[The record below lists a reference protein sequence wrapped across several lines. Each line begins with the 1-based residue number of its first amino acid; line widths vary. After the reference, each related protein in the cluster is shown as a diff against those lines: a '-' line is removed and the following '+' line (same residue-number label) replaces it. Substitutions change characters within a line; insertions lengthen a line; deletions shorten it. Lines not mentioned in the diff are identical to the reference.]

1 MVRPKVFVLIAG
13 LVATVAAWL
22 VFAAM
27 KAREVELR
35 RVPGELARIAVA
47 THNVPA
53 GARLDAGSITMA
65 AWPREHVPAGA
76 ITDARAAVGRIVRA
90 PVAANAPILSSALY
104 ENEMVAG
111 LLPVMI
117 PPGMRAMAVPVDEVS
132 GVAGFVMPHTRVDV
146 LVALRVQA
154 GMESAKAKIVLE
166 NIEVLAIA
174 QQLDNASRQP
184 QVVRVVTL
192 LVTPEEAERLALA
205 SREGT
210 LRLAIRRYDDDRL
223 VATSGTNLEG
233 LLRSYSAAESTRS
246 RRSHSVRRASQAI
259 APVRVEVMHGMGHRE
274 IVSFINGAVAR
285 GAETN
290 QNPAP
295 PAPRRVTQT
304 QGTVIPSASS
314 FANPMIFGPGS
325 KTIELAVP
333 AHTP

>member
-1 MVRPKVFVLIAG
+1 MVRPRVFVLIAG
-13 LVATVAAWL
+13 LVATMAAWL

-27 KAREVELR
+27 KAREGQLR
-35 RVPGELARIAVA
+35 GVSAEVVKIAVA
-47 THNVPA
+47 TRNVPS
-53 GARLDAGSITMA
+53 GVRLDAGTIAMA

-76 ITDARAAVGRIVRA
+76 IIDAHAAVNRVVRA

-104 ENEMVAG
+104 ENDMVAG
-111 LLPVMI
+111 LLPMMI

-146 LVALRVQA
+146 LVALRAQGGA
-154 GMESAKAKIVLE
+154 DSAKAKIVLE

-174 QQLDNASRQP
+174 QQLDSASRQP

-192 LVTPEEAERLALA
+192 LVMPEEAERLALA

-223 VATSGTNLEG
+223 VVTAGTNLES
-233 LLRSYSAAESTRS
+233 LLRSYSGNGPAGP
-246 RRSHSVRRASQAI
+246 RRARLVRRASEVI
-259 APVRVEVMHGMGHRE
+259 APVHVEIMRGMGHRE

-285 GAETN
+285 GGEKSA
-290 QNPAP
+290 NPATP
-295 PAPRRVTQT
+295 PARVSQT
-304 QGTVIPSASS
+304 QGPAVPGASS
-314 FANPMIFGPGS
+314 FANSTVFGPDS

-333 AHTP
+333 AHSP